1 MASCTECKNKQEIID
16 RKTQQIELL
25 FDIVFDREQTIKEWG
40 LTDFLGMN
48 GIKKI
53 TEIVKKGAG

>member
-1 MASCTECKNKQEIID
+1 MSNCPQCKNKQEIID

-25 FDIVFDREQTIKEWG
+25 FDIVFDREQMIKEWG
-40 LTDFLGMN
+40 LTEFLGMG

-53 TEIVKKGAG
+53 NEIVKKGAG

>member
-1 MASCTECKNKQEIID
+1 MANCTECKNKQEIID
-16 RKTQQIELL
+16 RKTQQIALL